1 MGTELIQNK
10 VEEARRNLLKVVET
24 LNRVLVGRSEEAE
37 AAMLALVAREH
48 IVMIG
53 PPGTGKTLL
62 ATTLA
67 RLLGVR
73 AYTVLLTR
81 YTSPDEVIGPIN
93 IPALKNGEV
102 KRQWSHIID
111 SWLAFF
117 DEIFKASP
125 ALLNSLLSLLNERV
139 LYDPF
144 TGVAVPTKL
153 WTAMAASNEV
163 PQDDELQALY
173 DRFAVKVFV
182 KPLLKNVELIAKAL
196 EVKWLNGAEIKQV
209 ASPEDVA
216 ILNEYAMSLAP
227 HAVRLYQKYVIPLVQ
242 LADAKGIFI
251 SDRTV
256 IEKLFKLFLA
266 YLALYGVVNST
277 VAVQAAFKLIRYVA
291 RTPEELAELD
301 QALAEMLGKFIELKK
316 MLDDG
321 KHLYDLGEHKEALA
335 IFNKI
340 TSYNVE
346 ELADQPWMKEYV
358 GGLMEEAQQ
367 YIQRIYRLR
376 NDLRK

>member
-81 YTSPDEVIGPIN
+81 YTSPDEVVGPID
-93 IPALKNGEV
+93 IPALKSGEV
-102 KRQWSHIID
+102 KRQWSHIVD

-163 PQDDELQALY
+163 PQDEELQALY

-216 ILNEYAMSLAP
+216 ILHEHAMSLAP
-227 HAVRLYQKYVIPLVQ
+227 HAVRLYQKYVVPLAQ

-266 YLALYGVVNST
+266 YLALRGAVNST
-277 VAVQAAFKLIRYVA
+277 VAAQAAFKLIRYVA
-291 RTPEELAELD
+291 KTPEELAELD
-301 QALAEMLGKFIELKK
+301 QALAEVLGKFVELKK
-316 MLDDG
+316 MFDDG

-340 TSYNVE
+340 ASYNVE
-346 ELADQPWMKEYV
+346 ELDKPWMKEYV
-358 GGLMEEAQQ
+358 GGLIEEAQQ

-376 NDLRK
+376 NKLK